1 MSNVHISM
9 IILVIA
15 LIAAILVLELQT
27 RKCFTHTNTAIG
39 IFYGTPAILLGIIF
53 GRLYCILFETSE
65 EVSILTT
72 NMQFAVFGVLL
83 GAFLAAVFVCVV
95 LKLNLGTFLDILA
108 PSLLIVLMAQRI
120 CDFFLGT
127 NFGRIIENKAFEF
140 FPVSVFFS
148 VGKSGFYVM
157 AVFAYEFIFCMVLLI
172 FICLKK
178 NTAVK
183 GAKFMFALGMYG
195 LGRVVFESLRQDALY
210 IGFVKVSQVVSIV
223 LALAMLITFLVIC
236 TKKKVLNVIYTIIF
250 SIVIVAAVTVAF
262 LCEFYMG
269 SEVYVLYTGVIAA
282 MMLILAIMLF
292 VLYGLTSRIEKNKKT
307 VDIISD

>member
-1 MSNVHISM
+1 MSNIHISM
-9 IILVIA
+9 LILVMA
-15 LIAAILVLELQT
+15 LITAIVVLELQT
-27 RKCFTHTNTAIG
+27 RKCFAHTNTAIG
-39 IFYGTPAILLGIIF
+39 IFYGTPAILLGIVF
-53 GRLYCILFETSE
+53 GRLYCILFDTSE
-65 EVSILTT
+65 EVSIFTT

-95 LKLNLGTFLDILA
+95 LKLNLGTFLDVLT

-120 CDFFLGT
+120 NDFLLGT
-127 NFGRIIENKAFEF
+127 NFGRIIENKAFEV

-157 AVFAYEFIFCMVLLI
+157 AVFAYEFIFCMMLLI
-172 FICLKK
+172 FLCLKK

-183 GAKFMFALGMYG
+183 GSKFMFALGMYG

-223 LALAMLITFLVIC
+223 LALTMIITFLVIC
-236 TKKKVLNVIYTIIF
+236 TRKKVLKLIWTILC
-250 SIVIVAAVTVAF
+250 SIIIVAAVTIAF

-269 SEVYVLYTGVIAA
+269 SEVYVLYTGVIAI
-282 MMLILAIMLF
+282 MMLILAIILL
-292 VLYGLTSRIEKNKKT
+292 VLYCLTGRIEKNKKT